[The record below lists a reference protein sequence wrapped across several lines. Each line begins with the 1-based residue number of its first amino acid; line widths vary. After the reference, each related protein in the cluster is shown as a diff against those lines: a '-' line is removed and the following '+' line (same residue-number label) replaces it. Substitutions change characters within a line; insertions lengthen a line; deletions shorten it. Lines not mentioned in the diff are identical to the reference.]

1 MISISVV
8 ALICWLVVG
17 GLGLINCI
25 TKRECRWIDYWL
37 VYGVLI
43 VNLIDNII
51 EELA

>member
-1 MISISVV
+1 MTISIMVLV
-8 ALICWLVVG
+8 CWLIVG

-43 VNLIDNII
+43 VNLIDDII
-51 EELA
+51 EKLA

>member
-1 MISISVV
+1 MTISIMVLV
-8 ALICWLVVG
+8 CWLIVG

-43 VNLIDNII
+43 VNLIDEIF
-51 EELA
+51 EKLV

>member
-17 GLGLINCI
+17 GLNLARCI
-25 TKRECRWIDYWL
+25 TKRECGWLDYWL

-43 VNLIDNII
+43 VNLIDEIF
-51 EELA
+51 EKLV

>member
-1 MISISVV
+1 MTISIMVLV
-8 ALICWLVVG
+8 CWLVVG

-43 VNLIDNII
+43 VNLIDEIF
-51 EELA
+51 EKLV

>member
-8 ALICWLVVG
+8 VSVLWLIVG

-51 EELA
+51 EKSA

>member
-8 ALICWLVVG
+8 VFVLWLIVG

-43 VNLIDNII
+43 VSLVDKVV
-51 EELA
+51 EKLV

>member
-1 MISISVV
+1 MTISIMVLV
-8 ALICWLVVG
+8 CWLIVG

>member
-1 MISISVV
+1 MTISIMVLV
-8 ALICWLVVG
+8 CWLIVG

-43 VNLIDNII
+43 VNLID
-51 EELA
+51 EVFEKLV

>member
-1 MISISVV
+1 MISISVF
-8 ALICWLVVG
+8 ALICWIIVG

-43 VNLIDNII
+43 VNLIDDII
-51 EELA
+51 EKLA

>member
-1 MISISVV
+1 MTISIMVLV
-8 ALICWLVVG
+8 CWLIVG

-51 EELA
+51 EKSA